1 MSSFKIPSRTF
12 FKVNCYFV
20 LDIVSE
26 KPNYEVGASVK
37 LSFGK
42 KPAPAANKVWK
53 LDMDDDD
60 EMINADDL
68 LDEEDKQKPTSE
80 SLRVCST
87 TGKRKAC
94 KDCSCGLADELEAEA
109 KGKSIDPNP
118 TQKSSCGS
126 VSLKL
131 EFSYQ
136 HRDNKFIVFLV
147 LPRRCLPM
155 LNLPLHGPTRL
166 QARRENPNH
175 RHFIKSEV

>member
-1 MSSFKIPSRTF
+1 LNLVKPKGKVVFSSASNEELQSLLVLSGF
-12 FKVNCYFV
+12 VNVKFV
-20 LDIVSE
+20 EANNYIVSE
-26 KPNYEVGASVK
+26 KPNYEVGASMK

-42 KPAPAANKVWK
+42 KPAPQASKVWK

-94 KDCSCGLADELEAEA
+94 KDCSCGLADELEAEV
-109 KGKSIDPNP
+109 KGTSIDPNP

-126 VSLKL
+126 CYLGDAFRCSTCPYLG
-131 EFSYQ
+131 
-136 HRDNKFIVFLV
+136 
-147 LPRRCLPM
+147 LPAFKPGEKIQITDTM
-155 LNLPLHGPTRL
+155 
-166 QARRENPNH
+166 
-175 RHFIKSEV
+175 KSDI